1 MSVSS
6 LFSPTYSVCPPHSL
20 GTVLADA
27 SATGDLFPPP
37 KVPVPFENPPTAMA
51 VPEPAPEAAQEVE
64 AVPEPTE
71 EDRTTPSAVVVEE
84 AA

>member
-1 MSVSS
+1 M
-6 LFSPTYSVCPPHSL
+6 
-20 GTVLADA
+20 
-27 SATGDLFPPP
+27 
-37 KVPVPFENPPTAMA
+37 PFENPPTAMA